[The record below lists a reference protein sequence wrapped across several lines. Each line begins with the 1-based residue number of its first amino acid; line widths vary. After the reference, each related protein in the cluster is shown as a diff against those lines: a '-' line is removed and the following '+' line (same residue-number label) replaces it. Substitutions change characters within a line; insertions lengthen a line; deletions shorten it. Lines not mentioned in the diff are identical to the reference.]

1 VPHTPSAS
9 RAAPSASSLSRDAP
23 AGRWSQVSCRCA
35 VARGKGAPSCDVA
48 GACTRP
54 PPRTT
59 APVLLRHRQPDA
71 PPDHPLLPLHN
82 KISLP
87 PLFSLSPSLRSRDS
101 LQLGC
106 KVIPFLCFLLRLCF
120 VAKIPLSVVCSL
132 PWPHGGN
139 SSLVLLVSLCSYVLL
154 LGYRHACTLG
164 FEGVLLIPTAD
175 SRVLRFL
182 PSAKQLLFG
191 SLRSVLLSCPVLFVV
206 YHPRLMLLVTECCMN
221 SVGLRPILLEFST
234 ALRSGFGL
242 LS

>member
-1 VPHTPSAS
+1 M
-9 RAAPSASSLSRDAP
+9 
-23 AGRWSQVSCRCA
+23 SCRCA

-182 PSAKQLLFG
+182 PWMPSAKQLLLG
-191 SLRSVLLSCPVLFVV
+191 SFRSVLLSCAL
-206 YHPRLMLLVTECCMN
+206 YRPRLMLLELC
-221 SVGLRPILLEFST
+221 SGLD
-234 ALRSGFGL
+234 GL
-242 LS
+242 LFGFWSVLQILVRDLWQTRPTAWNLALFLSLSPQSPMKVCETMI